1 MAEMQ
6 PRQPLSTVEQVD
18 LDVRPTQSL
27 HQQMSFSRSNN
38 FASQFFGATFHIQ
51 NFNVNN

>member
-27 HQQMSFSRSNN
+27 HQQMSFSSSNN
-38 FASQFFGATFHIQ
+38 FASQFFGATFNIQ
-51 NFNVNN
+51 NVYN

>member
-6 PRQPLSTVEQVD
+6 PRQPMSTVEQVD

-27 HQQMSFSRSNN
+27 HLQMSFSSSYN
-38 FASQFFGATFHIQ
+38 FASQFFGATFNIQ
-51 NFNVNN
+51 NVNVYN